1 MVVCDRQAGDAGVD
15 GCGAL
20 MGAPGWGG
28 IEWKGLVWRGTVLM
42 TKGGTP
48 KSHVRDS
55 SHASCRTGS
64 EGIDP
69 LTDHNLACLPIDKK
83 HLRGIPSE
91 NTCSKVVAATSR
103 FRTS

>member
-1 MVVCDRQAGDAGVD
+1 MFRVVLHLYYHKSVWKSMGLGRTRASVSAAD
-15 GCGAL
+15 GTRCKV
-20 MGAPGWGG
+20 P
-28 IEWKGLVWRGTVLM
+28 ITQVV
-42 TKGGTP
+42 

-55 SHASCRTGS
+55 SHAWCGS
-64 EGIDP
+64 DGEGSDP
-69 LTDHNLACLPIDKK
+69 LTDHNLASLPIDKK